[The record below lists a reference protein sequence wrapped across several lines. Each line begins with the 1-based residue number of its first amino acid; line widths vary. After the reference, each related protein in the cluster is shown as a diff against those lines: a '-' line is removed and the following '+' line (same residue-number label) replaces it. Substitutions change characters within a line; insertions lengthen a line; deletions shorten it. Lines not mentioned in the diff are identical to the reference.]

1 MKKLLSII
9 GALFLCVIA
18 CGQVR
23 LSGKVLLEE
32 SNLPIEGV
40 TVKLN
45 SNNGEMGTFTNREG
59 QFNVE
64 LLRDVEYT
72 LMFSAININ
81 DYQTII
87 KAQNDTVINII
98 LTPSSLELDAVSIE
112 ARKKLME
119 SKIDRL
125 VYNVNND
132 PLAKNLTTEEL
143 IKRIPLL
150 RVRDNSISIIGKG
163 SVVVSINGKLQQ
175 ISASELLPF
184 LNNFDP
190 SNLKSIEIITAPPSN
205 FSAEG
210 NAGIINIVTKQPSS
224 SDTGHWNASVRSAY
238 SQRSLPGTD
247 NGLTFNYNKSKF
259 SASAN
264 VNYTLT
270 QLKVDLSSSGNGIQE
285 DTDREDKGNRI
296 GTYVNLNYKPSNKHD
311 ISGSFNYYNSLNENE
326 YTNSR
331 FFSGLFSSIGNR
343 SNEQSRLSADL
354 NYIFKIDSIG
364 KRITAFI
371 SYNSNLPKERFNSS
385 TVDESNNSLTTLLS
399 TSDLKNSAFSSQIDI
414 HFPYRFGEVDF
425 GVQYYSLGNDAT
437 MEYVLDKDK
446 SAESYL
452 YNEYNYAGYASF
464 STKDI
469 GKFRFKAGLRYEY
482 NIADLEPTAG
492 NINLLQRRKGKLFP
506 TIYGLYSMENGG
518 KLSINYTRRINRP
531 TFSTITPFRYYHNIY
546 TYVSGN
552 PLVQPFISDNIQLNY
567 SKGDLYLSLYSQLSK
582 NGYGEV
588 DIFND
593 QEWVYT
599 YQNYFDQN
607 RIGLTASYFMYF
619 LKWWETDLYGNAYF
633 NDSHSHIQ
641 YIENKKGHAFTYE
654 ISNRFFLN
662 EGQRYMV
669 SLNYWQDLPFYD
681 NNVYNHSF
689 GSLDLGANISLLDKK
704 LNIGLLVTDIA
715 NQSITKTKGNYIDYS
730 VYRRQ
735 YYDARIYRLSFRYN
749 FGSSSVKAVRSNDKF
764 QDRER
769 IN

>member
-1 MKKLLSII
+1 MKKLLPLI
-9 GALFLCVIA
+9 GGLFLCMIA
-18 CGQVR
+18 SGQVK
-23 LSGKVLLEE
+23 LSGRVLFEE

-40 TVKLN
+40 TVRLN
-45 SNNGEMGTFTNREG
+45 SNSGEIGTFTDSEG
-59 QFNVE
+59 KFNIE
-64 LLRDVEYT
+64 LIRNLKYT

-81 DYQTII
+81 DYQTNINLE
-87 KAQNDTVINII
+87 NDTVINIS
-98 LTPSSLELDAVSIE
+98 LVPSSAELEVVSVQ
-112 ARKKLME
+112 ARQKLME

-150 RVRDNSISIIGKG
+150 RVRDNSLSIVGKG
-163 SVVVSINGKLQQ
+163 SVAISVNGKLQQ
-175 ISASELLPF
+175 ISAGELLPY

-190 SNLKSIEIITAPPSN
+190 NNLKSIEIITAPPSN

-210 NAGIINIVTKQPSS
+210 NAGIINIVTNQPSS
-224 SDTGHWNASVRSAY
+224 SDVGNWNASIRSAY
-238 SQRSLPGTD
+238 LKRSLPGTD

-270 QLKVDLSSSGNGIQE
+270 QLKVDLSSNGNGIDE
-285 DTDREDKGNRI
+285 DTDRKDRGNRI
-296 GTYVNLNYKPSNKHD
+296 GAYVNLNYKPSNKHD
-311 ISGSFNYYNSLNENE
+311 ISGSFNYYNSVNENE
-326 YTNSR
+326 YTNTR
-331 FFSGLFSSIGNR
+331 IFSGIFSSIGERRNK
-343 SNEQSRLSADL
+343 QSRLSADL
-354 NYIFKIDSIG
+354 NYIFKIDSVG
-364 KRITAFI
+364 KRITTFI

-385 TVDESNNSLTTLLS
+385 TVDESINSLTELLS
-399 TSDLKNSAFSSQIDI
+399 KSDLKNSAFSSQIDI

-425 GVQYYSLGNDAT
+425 GAQYYSLGNDAT
-437 MEYVLDKDK
+437 MKYVLDKDE

-452 YNEYNYAGYASF
+452 YNEHNYAGYASF

-469 GKFRFKAGLRYEY
+469 GKLRFKAGLRYEY

-492 NINLLQRRKGKLFP
+492 NINLLQRRKGNLFP
-506 TIYGLYSMENGG
+506 SIYGLYSMDNGG
-518 KLSINYTRRINRP
+518 RLSINYTRRINRP
-531 TFSTITPFRYYHNIY
+531 AFSTITPFRYYNNIY

-552 PLVQPFISDNIQLNY
+552 PLVEPFISDNIQLNY
-567 SKGDLYLSLYSQLSK
+567 SKGDLYLSLNSQFSK

-588 DIFND
+588 DIFNN

-607 RIGLTASYFMYF
+607 RIGLTASYFIGF
-619 LKWWETDLYGNAYF
+619 LKWWETDLYSNAYF
-633 NDSHSHIQ
+633 TTSNSNIQ
-641 YIENKKGHAFTYE
+641 YIEDRKGYAFTYE
-654 ISNRFFLN
+654 VSNRFTLD
-662 EGQRYMV
+662 EEKRYML

-689 GSLDLGANISLLDKK
+689 GSLDVGANISLLDKK
-704 LNIGLLVTDIA
+704 LNLGLLVTDIA
-715 NQSITKTKGNYIDYS
+715 NQSITKKKANYTDYS

-735 YYDARIYRLSFRYN
+735 YYDARIYRISLRYN
-749 FGSSSVKAVRSNDKF
+749 FGSSSVKAVRSKDKF

-769 IN
+769 MN